1 MAKIAFYQ
9 NVVYPN
15 LGIMYLSAALKDAG
29 HQVEVFVKADIPD
42 DAMAAESLSAFAPD
56 IAAFSLVTGDHPWAL
71 RMARLLKDQAAGRL
85 VTVFGGPHPTFYPE
99 FIAEDAVDV
108 ICIGEGEEAFC
119 ELAEYVDAGK
129 PIQGIRNLHVKTIA
143 GIVKN
148 EVRPLRQGLDELPFP
163 DRSLY
168 LSKYP
173 FMRLSHMAV
182 MAGRGCPYTCSY
194 CFNESLQALYR
205 GKGPY
210 VRQRSPGNVL
220 AEIEELVRAYHPRT
234 IYFQDDVFTLN
245 REFLAAFLPAYRQRV
260 GLPFIC
266 LSRAEQLT
274 DEMIRLLTAAGCKRL
289 FWGIESG
296 NEALRRNILK
306 RNFSNADIVA
316 KAALLK
322 RHGLKFRT
330 YNILGIP
337 GETVENARE
346 TVELNI
352 RIRTDYP
359 WCSVLSPYPKTG
371 IAAEYERLCGAPV
384 DVNRIGASFFTT
396 QYPVPRE
403 VQNLQKLFYW
413 IVKLPLLYPVFRQ
426 LVKLP
431 LGRLAD
437 YAFLAAYA
445 LSMYT
450 SEMLTM
456 RDIATLARFN
466 VNKMLASGKKR

>member
-1 MAKIAFYQ
+1 MARIAFYQ

-15 LGIMYLSAALKDAG
+15 LGIMYLSAALKAAG
-29 HQVEVFVKADIPD
+29 HEVEVFVKTTAGDED
-42 DAMAAESLSAFAPD
+42 LAAESLKAFNPD
-56 IAAFSLVTGDHPWAL
+56 IAAFSLITGDHPWAL
-71 RMARLLKDQAAGRL
+71 KIAGLLKVQAKKPL
-85 VTVFGGPHPTFYPE
+85 LTVFGGPHPTFYPE
-99 FIAEDAVDV
+99 FIADDAVDV
-108 ICIGEGEEAFC
+108 ICVGEGEEAFC
-119 ELAEYVDAGK
+119 ELAEYIDAGK
-129 PIQGIRNLHVKTIA
+129 PIHGIRNLHVKTIA
-143 GIVKN
+143 GTVKN
-148 EVRPLRQGLDELPFP
+148 EVRPLRQNLDSLSFP

-194 CFNESLQALYR
+194 CFNDSLQAMYR

-220 AEIEELVRAYHPRT
+220 AELEELVRDYHPRT
-234 IYFQDDVFTLN
+234 IYFQDDVFTLS
-245 REFLAAFLPAYRQRV
+245 REFLAAFLPAYRLRI

-274 DEMIRLLTAAGCKRL
+274 DETIRLLTDAGCKRL

-296 NEALRRNILK
+296 NETLRRNILK
-306 RNFSNADIVA
+306 RNFTNADIIA

-322 RHGLKFRT
+322 KYGLKFRT

-337 GETVENARE
+337 GETIENARE

-352 RIRTDYP
+352 RIKTDYP

-371 IAAEYERLCGAPV
+371 IAAEYERLCGTPA
-384 DVNRIGASFFTT
+384 DIDRIGASFFTT
-396 QYPVPRE
+396 RYPVPRE
-403 VQNLQKLFYW
+403 MQNLQKLFYW
-413 IVKLPLLYPVFRQ
+413 IVKLPALYPLFRQ

-445 LSMYT
+445 VSMYT
-450 SEMLTM
+450 SEMLTVK
-456 RDIATLARFN
+456 DIATLARYN
-466 VNKMLASGKKR
+466 VKKMLFSGKKQ